1 MKLATE
7 RDGSRDGKLLVVSRD
22 LKRAAPATGI
32 AATMQEALENWVGIE
47 PALRD
52 LSAKVETGDAPG
64 LRDFDAA
71 AAMAPLPRAWQW
83 LDGSTYESHDHLLT
97 KAFGLEPTV
106 RERPL
111 MYQGLSNHFY
121 GPTDDIPLPSED
133 DGIDFEGEFGV
144 IVDDVPVG
152 TDAAAAARHVRLIVL
167 INDWSLRHFS
177 PIEMRTGFGW
187 INAKPPCSVAPVA
200 VTPDELGGAWHDGQV
215 GLRLNVWWNAEPFGH
230 PMGDAMAFSF
240 LDLIAH
246 AARTRSLCAGTI
258 VGSGTVSNHEYR
270 EVGSACIAERRG
282 IEMIDHG
289 TAQTAFMRFGDEVR
303 MEANLPGDDAPV
315 FGTIHQRVVR
325 A

>member
-7 RDGSRDGKLLVVSRD
+7 RDGTRDGRLLVVSRD
-22 LKRAAPATGI
+22 LRHAAPATCI
-32 AATMQEALENWVGIE
+32 AATMQGALDNWVNVE

-52 LSAKVETGDAPG
+52 LASRVEAADAPD

-83 LDGSTYESHDHLLT
+83 LDGSTYESHDQLM
-97 KAFGLEPTV
+97 ARVFGLQPTP

-111 MYQGLSNHFY
+111 MYQGVSNHFF
-121 GPTDDIPLPSED
+121 GPTDDVPLPTED

-144 IVDDVPVG
+144 ILDEVPVG
-152 TDAAAAARHVRLIVL
+152 IDPAAAAEHIRLIVQ
-167 INDWSLRHFS
+167 INDWSLRRYA

-200 VTPDELGGAWHDGQV
+200 VTPDELGDAWRNGQV
-215 GLRLNVWWNAEPFGH
+215 ALPLHVWWNGEAFGH
-230 PMGDAMAFSF
+230 PNGGAMGFSF

-246 AARTRSLCAGTI
+246 AARTRDLCAGTI
-258 VGSGTVSNHEYR
+258 IGSGTVSNHDYR
-270 EVGSACIAERRG
+270 EVGSTCIAERRG
-282 IEMIDHG
+282 IEVIDYG
-289 TAQTAFMRFGDEVR
+289 EPRTPFMAFGDNVR
-303 MEANLPGDDAPV
+303 MEVRLPNGGPV
-315 FGTIHQRVVR
+315 FGAIHQRVVR